1 MEDFYDSQAW
11 KVGTGTGKSPQPPP
25 KYGHH
30 KGHKSPGMAHSQS
43 EGNIDFRSRGIKDH
57 NLRVGKT
64 FESAAGDYYTRSS
77 EDTDASSS
85 FSRGRTITRTP
96 SPVKALEDI
105 KEDQASNS
113 PPSPTKRSR
122 SPFKQMF
129 GEKGWLGRST
139 SMNELP
145 NEKYR
150 KTGIKH
156 WGGKIK
162 QRVENLV
169 SLIRK
174 NPHPANPLAYED
186 RPKMCRRCRSSYQRP
201 STSTNRHPSLL
212 PRPNSTSLSVLLCKQ
227 SCTPKWS
234 S

>member
-1 MEDFYDSQAW
+1 MEDFYDPQPW
-11 KVGTGTGKSPQPPP
+11 RVGTGIGKPLQPLP

-30 KGHKSPGMAHSQS
+30 KGHKSPGMPHSQS
-43 EGNIDFRSRGIKDH
+43 EGNIEFRSRATKDH
-57 NLRVGKT
+57 NLRVSKT
-64 FESAAGDYYTRSS
+64 FEGVASDYDVRSS
-77 EDTDASSS
+77 QDTDDSSS

-96 SPVKALEDI
+96 SPIKALEDI

-129 GEKGWLGRST
+129 GENGWLGRSM

-145 NEKYR
+145 NERYR
-150 KTGIKH
+150 KNGIKH

-169 SLIRK
+169 SLVGDLIK
-174 NPHPANPLAYED
+174 
-186 RPKMCRRCRSSYQRP
+186 
-201 STSTNRHPSLL
+201 SL
-212 PRPNSTSLSVLLCKQ
+212 C
-227 SCTPKWS
+227 
-234 S
+234 

>member
-1 MEDFYDSQAW
+1 MSYPYALVRSASCAIERSLKQHRHTSYSSIAKLNPFYDERYTQMEDFYDPQPW
-11 KVGTGTGKSPQPPP
+11 KIGTGTGKPPQSSP

-30 KGHKSPGMAHSQS
+30 KGHKSPGMSHSQS
-43 EGNIDFRSRGIKDH
+43 EGNIDFRSRGAKDH

-64 FESAAGDYYTRSS
+64 FECVAADYRTRSNTN
-77 EDTDASSS
+77 TDASSS
-85 FSRGRTITRTP
+85 FPRGRTITRTP

-105 KEDQASNS
+105 KEDQASGS
-113 PPSPTKRSR
+113 SPSPTKRSR

-129 GEKGWLGRST
+129 GEHGWLGRSM

-150 KTGIKH
+150 KNGIKH

-169 SLIRK
+169 SIK
-174 NPHPANPLAYED
+174 G
-186 RPKMCRRCRSSYQRP
+186 P
-201 STSTNRHPSLL
+201 STRSFSL
-212 PRPNSTSLSVLLCKQ
+212 
-227 SCTPKWS
+227 
-234 S
+234 

>member
-1 MEDFYDSQAW
+1 MEDFYKPQAW
-11 KVGTGTGKSPQPPP
+11 KVGTATGKPPQPPP
-25 KYGHH
+25 KYSHH
-30 KGHKSPGMAHSQS
+30 KGHKAPGMSHSQS
-43 EGNIDFRSRGIKDH
+43 EGSIEFRSCGIKDH

-64 FESAAGDYYTRSS
+64 FEVAAGDYYTRSS
-77 EDTDASSS
+77 EDTDALSS

-96 SPVKALEDI
+96 SPVKTLEDI
-105 KEDQASNS
+105 KEDKASIS

-129 GEKGWLGRST
+129 GENGWLGRST

-145 NEKYR
+145 DEKYR

-169 SLIRK
+169 SLK
-174 NPHPANPLAYED
+174 
-186 RPKMCRRCRSSYQRP
+186 RSP
-201 STSTNRHPSLL
+201 S
-212 PRPNSTSLSVLLCKQ
+212 
-227 SCTPKWS
+227 
-234 S
+234 

>member
-1 MEDFYDSQAW
+1 MEDFYDAQPW
-11 KVGTGTGKSPQPPP
+11 KVGTGAGKPPQPPP
-25 KYGHH
+25 KYGHL
-30 KGHKSPGMAHSQS
+30 KGHKSPGMSHSQS
-43 EGNIDFRSRGIKDH
+43 EGNIDFRSRGIKEH

-64 FESAAGDYYTRSS
+64 FEGAAGDYYTRRS

-85 FSRGRTITRTP
+85 FSRGRTVTRTP
-96 SPVKALEDI
+96 SPIKALEDI
-105 KEDQASNS
+105 REDQASIS

-129 GEKGWLGRST
+129 GENGWLGRST

-145 NEKYR
+145 DEKYR

-169 SLIRK
+169 NFKSA
-174 NPHPANPLAYED
+174 PTSPLTYED
-186 RPKMCRRCRSSYQRP
+186 RPKMCRRCRSSYPRP
-201 STSTNRHPSLL
+201 STSTNRPPSLL
-212 PRPNSTSLSVLLCKQ
+212 LKPDSTFPSVLLCKQ
-227 SCTPKWS
+227 SSTPKWS